1 MYYEA
6 NSEAKSQYNHMYYE
20 ANSEDFSQYNHA
32 YNVANSEAKSQY
44 NHVYNK
50 ANSEAKSQYN
60 QVYNQANSEV
70 KRRHNHQYYRDHQ
83 VKKTKSTSSSSTLDF
98 GGDNVDMESFCQFL
112 DDSHRNRIQNRLLKK
127 IAEQMKSTCV
137 GGDLNKHRANVC
149 VVCDEIIF
157 GMEPVQNISKA
168 RLLENDTR
176 LCVSQYEQHFGIQL
190 HPELVRQ
197 YQVNF

>member
-1 MYYEA
+1 
-6 NSEAKSQYNHMYYE
+6 MYYE
-20 ANSEDFSQYNHA
+20 ANSEDF
-32 YNVANSEAKSQY
+32 
-44 NHVYNK
+44 
-50 ANSEAKSQYN
+50 SQYN